1 MNSNHSLRA
10 VIFDYGRV
18 LSLPPSDADWAAL
31 AAATNLSLDTLQY
44 RYWEHRDAYDRK
56 EISASEYWE
65 RVSGDEVAGDRLAE
79 IVALDDAQ
87 WTKVNPQM
95 LRRAFQLKAADIKIA
110 ILSNMQIDMLRAMR
124 SKFDWLDEFHV
135 QMYSCEVGLVKPDRE
150 VYQECLRRLDVQ
162 PRETLFLDDKQKN
175 TAGAEAVGIRTLLFD
190 GEVAAFDRKL
200 LDLGVEVDFESQ
212 NSKVES

>member
-44 RYWEHRDAYDRK
+44 RYWEYRDAYDRK

-65 RVSGDEVAGDRLAE
+65 RVSGEEVAGDRLAE
-79 IVALDDAQ
+79 IIALDDAQ
-87 WTKVNPQM
+87 WTEVNPEM
-95 LRRAFQLKAADIKIA
+95 LRRALRLKDADIKIA

-150 VYQECLRRLDVQ
+150 VYQECLLRLDVQ
-162 PRETLFLDDKQKN
+162 PKETLFLDDKQKN

-200 LDLGVEVDFESQ
+200 RDLGVEVDWGSQ
-212 NSKVES
+212 KSNVES

>member
-1 MNSNHSLRA
+1 VNSNHSLRA

-44 RYWEHRDAYDRK
+44 RYWEYRDAYDRK

-65 RVSGDEVAGDRLAE
+65 RVSGEEIAGDRLAE
-79 IVALDDAQ
+79 IIALDDAQ
-87 WTKVNPQM
+87 WTKVNPEM
-95 LRRAFQLKAADIKIA
+95 LRRALRLKDADIKIA

-150 VYQECLRRLDVQ
+150 VYQECLLRLDVQ
-162 PRETLFLDDKQKN
+162 PKETLFLDDKQKN

-200 LDLGVEVDFESQ
+200 RDLGVEVDWGSQ
-212 NSKVES
+212 KSNVES